1 MSESS
6 LVLQLLWQ
14 SVLVPALVALAV
26 LAASRAAR
34 LNGQSAVLAMTA
46 AFVASYFATL
56 HAQWSLVPHGALD
69 WLPWIAIGGAAGAL
83 AAERASGAARLVLR
97 LVVGLVVAALLVSG
111 AVASLGMA
119 KAVFALVVAG
129 VLIAA
134 VWSGFAATAEG
145 GARHPLLMAVVA
157 AGTGLSLMLDS
168 SQKLGQLS
176 GALAVALGAC
186 MLVNVPRVRVPF
198 PPAASGAAV
207 VLLGALIFTAHLY
220 AGFSLWYVALLLL
233 ALLADSLL
241 AAGARLRG
249 GVQAQRSWIP
259 AAVLTV
265 VPVVATIAMVLK
277 AAQEHGG
284 Y

>member
-83 AAERASGAARLVLR
+83 VAERASGAARLVLR

-186 MLVNVPRVRVPF
+186 MLVNLPRVRVPF

>member
-14 SVLVPALVALAV
+14 SVLVPAIVALAV

-69 WLPWIAIGGAAGAL
+69 WLPWIAIAGAAGAL
-83 AAERASGAARLVLR
+83 AAERASGAARLVLS
-97 LVVGLVVAALLVSG
+97 LAVGLVVATLLVAG
-111 AVASLGMA
+111 AVASLGMTN
-119 KAVFALVVAG
+119 AVFAVAVAG

-157 AGTGLSLMLDS
+157 GGTGLSLMLDS

-186 MLVNVPRVRVPF
+186 MLVNLPRVRVPF

-249 GVQAQRSWIP
+249 GVQTQRSWIP

-265 VPVVATIAMVLK
+265 IPVVATIAMVLK